1 MSENQEKVDFK
12 VDLTKTPEE
21 IQEQHQAKKE
31 EEAKS
36 KKEVKEEVKDEAEQ
50 NVEVKEEV
58 AEEEKKPEETQE
70 KEVKAEERDLTDK
83 EKIIKEYLSST
94 YNMDEAQLK
103 DVLSNKEDK
112 VELPEEVQK
121 YLAYKND
128 TKRGMA
134 DFVAAQADYSKMSDI
149 DLIGHYMAQVNPE
162 YSTDDINYLMG
173 QEFGYQ
179 KDDEEN
185 VKRGKIL
192 AMKKELRKAKE
203 YFSNVKDKYHAPL
216 ESSAENVPENY
227 KKALEFYKQY
237 SDESTRAKAK
247 EEKSREL
254 FTKNTKSYFNDEFKG
269 FEFKLGDK
277 KLFYKPKDVEQT
289 VNAQSDLSNFISK
302 YLDADGNLVKAK
314 EYHTAL
320 SMAMNPESYAKFFYE
335 QGKADAVNDVV
346 RDGKNVD
353 MNVRTNV
360 EASKPGP
367 KFRVLQDSNDFSGGL
382 KIRK

>member
-1 MSENQEKVDFK
+1 MSENKEKVDFK

-36 KKEVKEEVKDEAEQ
+36 KKEVKEEVKDEAEE

-70 KEVKAEERDLTDK
+70 EVKAEERDLTDK

-134 DFVAAQADYSKMSDI
+134 DFVAAQVDYSKMSDI

-216 ESSAENVPENY
+216 ESSAENVPEDY

-269 FEFKLGDK
+269 FEFKMGDK
-277 KLFYKPKDVEQT
+277 KLFYKPKNIEET

-302 YLDADGNLVKAK
+302 YLDKDGNLVKAK

>member
-36 KKEVKEEVKDEAEQ
+36 KKEVKEEVKDEAEE

-70 KEVKAEERDLTDK
+70 EVKAEERDLTDK

-134 DFVAAQADYSKMSDI
+134 DFV
-149 DLIGHYMAQVNPE
+149 
-162 YSTDDINYLMG
+162 
-173 QEFGYQ
+173 
-179 KDDEEN
+179 KDE
-185 VKRGKIL
+185 
-192 AMKKELRKAKE
+192 
-203 YFSNVKDKYHAPL
+203 
-216 ESSAENVPENY
+216 
-227 KKALEFYKQY
+227 
-237 SDESTRAKAK
+237 
-247 EEKSREL
+247 
-254 FTKNTKSYFNDEFKG
+254 
-269 FEFKLGDK
+269 
-277 KLFYKPKDVEQT
+277 
-289 VNAQSDLSNFISK
+289 
-302 YLDADGNLVKAK
+302 
-314 EYHTAL
+314 
-320 SMAMNPESYAKFFYE
+320 
-335 QGKADAVNDVV
+335 
-346 RDGKNVD
+346 
-353 MNVRTNV
+353 
-360 EASKPGP
+360 
-367 KFRVLQDSNDFSGGL
+367 
-382 KIRK
+382 